1 MQKFSNILM
10 NSYLLYAILLAII
23 FGTAG
28 DLNLTIIRSASIVT
42 LICYALIS
50 QYNVTMSK
58 KNVINNDASNFYI
71 TGESTKIEYIII
83 TCIYLSA
90 IYALLKITVLS

>member
-1 MQKFSNILM
+1 MAFTS
-10 NSYLLYAILLAII
+10 LLAII

-50 QYNVTMSK
+50 QYNLTMSK

-90 IYALLKITVLS
+90 IYALLKVTFLS